1 MIFRF
6 VKVVPPGIEPG
17 TQGFSVINS
26 YVSIYLIVNHLAE
39 YPPIWLKQERKQR
52 DIFRLIIKV
61 AIS

>member
-1 MIFRF
+1 
-6 VKVVPPGIEPG
+6 VVPPGIEPG